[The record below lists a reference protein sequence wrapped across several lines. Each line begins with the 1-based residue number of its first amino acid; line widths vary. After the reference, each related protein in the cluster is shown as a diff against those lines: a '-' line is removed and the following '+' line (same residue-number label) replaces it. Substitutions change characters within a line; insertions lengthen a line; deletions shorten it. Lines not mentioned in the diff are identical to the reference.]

1 MQILNIG
8 RWTGAGIVSTRMQD
22 QLAYL
27 IASVNRRLEEEL
39 AEKLR
44 AEGIPIEQMR
54 ILTALADG
62 AGLPM
67 GDLASIVLVEGPTLT
82 KIVDRM
88 VTNSLVYRSPDV
100 KDRRRILIFMTPRG
114 KATHER
120 IQRIAADQ
128 QSRLQERLQGQQYEQ
143 LKNLLESLGARH

>member
-1 MQILNIG
+1 
-8 RWTGAGIVSTRMQD
+8 MQD

-39 AEKLR
+39 SEKLR
-44 AEGIPIEQMR
+44 AERVSIEQMR

-62 AGLPM
+62 VGLPM

-88 VTNSLVYRSPDV
+88 VTNSLVYRSPDA
-100 KDRRRILIFMTPRG
+100 KDRRRILIFMTPHG
-114 KATHER
+114 KAAYER
-120 IQRIAADQ
+120 VQSIAAGQ
-128 QSRLQERLQGQQYEQ
+128 QSRLEERLQGQQYEH
-143 LKNLLESLGARH
+143 LKSLLESLNAPLPR

>member
-1 MQILNIG
+1 
-8 RWTGAGIVSTRMQD
+8 MQD

>member
-1 MQILNIG
+1 
-8 RWTGAGIVSTRMQD
+8 MQD

-27 IASVNRRLEEEL
+27 IASLNRRLEEEL
-39 AEKLR
+39 AEQLR

-54 ILTALADG
+54 ILTALTDG

-67 GDLASIVLVEGPTLT
+67 GDLANIVLVEGPTLT

-88 VTNSLVYRSPDV
+88 VTSSLVYRSPDA

-114 KATHER
+114 KATYER
-120 IQRIAADQ
+120 IRGIAADQ
-128 QSRLQERLQGQQYEQ
+128 QSRLLERLQGQQYEQ
-143 LKNLLESLGARH
+143 LKGLLESLGARH

>member
-1 MQILNIG
+1 
-8 RWTGAGIVSTRMQD
+8 MQD

-39 AEKLR
+39 AEQLR
-44 AEGIPIEQMR
+44 TEGIPIEQMR

-67 GDLASIVLVEGPTLT
+67 GDLAAIVLVEGPTLT

-88 VTNSLVYRSPDV
+88 VTSSLVYRSPDA

-114 KATHER
+114 RATYER
-120 IQRIAADQ
+120 IRGIAIDQ
-128 QSRLQERLQGQQYEQ
+128 QSRLLERLQGQQYEQ
-143 LKNLLESLGARH
+143 LKDLLESLGARQ

>member
-1 MQILNIG
+1 M
-8 RWTGAGIVSTRMQD
+8 STRMQD

-44 AEGIPIEQMR
+44 AEGVPIEQMR

-67 GDLASIVLVEGPTLT
+67 GDLANIVLVEGPTLT

-88 VTNSLVYRSPDV
+88 VTNSLVYRSPDA
-100 KDRRRILIFMTPRG
+100 KDRRRILIFVTPNGR
-114 KATHER
+114 ATYER
-120 IQRIAADQ
+120 ISIAADQ
-128 QSRLQERLQGQQYEQ
+128 QSRLLERLQGQQYEQ
-143 LKNLLESLGARH
+143 LKSLLESLGARH